1 VPVEDYLRGVVPRES
16 PASWADAGGGRGAQ
30 ALQAQAV
37 AARSY
42 SLSSQWTSYATTCDT
57 TSCQVYGGTY
67 QRSQSTGAVTS
78 LEDRRSDAAISATAG
93 LVRRTAGG
101 AVARTEFS
109 SSTGGWTAG
118 GVYPAVEDKGDA
130 VAANPNRSWSVLMSR
145 ATISSRLG
153 VGEVRSLA
161 VTRRNGL
168 GPDGGRVLEVT
179 ARTATGDVVLTG
191 GAVRS
196 RLGLKSD
203 WFSLSPFLD
212 PAQFR
217 PVVVA
222 MWTDLLGRP
231 PSEGDIA
238 ERTTQMATGRT
249 PYSVAI
255 EVTRSRERAQ
265 RVVVATYVS
274 ALGRSPSQAEMSGWL
289 DEFQRYGSIPLIQA
303 AVLGSDEAWSASG
316 GDPRE
321 WVDRMYR
328 TTLLRPAGPAER
340 DYWAARLGSVG
351 RYQVAAG
358 IAGQPGGGVAAAA
371 GLLPRAPRP

>member
-1 VPVEDYLRGVVPRES
+1 
-16 PASWADAGGGRGAQ
+16 
-30 ALQAQAV
+30 
-37 AARSY
+37 
-42 SLSSQWTSYATTCDT
+42 
-57 TSCQVYGGTY
+57 
-67 QRSQSTGAVTS
+67 
-78 LEDRRSDAAISATAG
+78 
-93 LVRRTAGG
+93 
-101 AVARTEFS
+101 
-109 SSTGGWTAG
+109 
-118 GVYPAVEDKGDA
+118 
-130 VAANPNRSWSVLMSR
+130 MSR

-358 IAGQPGGGVAAAA
+358 IAGSQEAASLRLRDYYRVLLGRDPDPGAAVWNPSLLGAGNGDVFVPAAVAGSAEYSARAATRF
-371 GLLPRAPRP
+371 P